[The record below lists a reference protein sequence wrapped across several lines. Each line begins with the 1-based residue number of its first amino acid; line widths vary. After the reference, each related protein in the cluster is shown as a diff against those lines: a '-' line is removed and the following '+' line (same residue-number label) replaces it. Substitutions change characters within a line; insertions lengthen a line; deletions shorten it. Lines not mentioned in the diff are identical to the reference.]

1 MSRPRLIRRRPVS
14 GWRSARPPLTSR
26 WGAVWLSGLLL
37 ILSGCAGTG
46 IIPSA
51 LGAPGSA
58 APGSTEQPGP
68 AGTARVGR
76 PADSTRIRFVP
87 ERLTLPGGA
96 DAAVFPAQTVDGEL
110 KVPTN
115 VEHVGWW
122 DGSADAGDPFGST
135 VIAGHVDSATQGIG
149 FFARLLRIKVGAKVT
164 LEGSGHRLSYK
175 VVAVQTVA
183 KRALASDSAAFAQ
196 TGPHR
201 LVLITCTGNYRRD
214 QGGYESNLVVTGQP
228 LGLAR

>member
-1 MSRPRLIRRRPVS
+1 MSRPRLIRRRPGS
-14 GWRSARPPLTSR
+14 GRRSARPPLTSR
-26 WGAVWLSGLLL
+26 WGAVWLAGLLL
-37 ILSGCAGTG
+37 ILAGCAGTG
-46 IIPSA
+46 ITPA
-51 LGAPGSA
+51 AGEPGSA

-68 AGTARVGR
+68 TQTARVGR

-96 DAAVFPAQTVDGEL
+96 DAAVLPAQTVDGEL

-149 FFARLLRIKVGAKVT
+149 FFARLLRIKVGAEVT
-164 LEGSGHRLSYK
+164 VRGSGHELTYK
-175 VVAVQTVA
+175 VISVQTVA

-201 LVLITCTGNYRRD
+201 LVLITCTGTYHRD
-214 QGGYESNLVVTGQP
+214 RGGYDRNLVVIGAP

>member
-1 MSRPRLIRRRPVS
+1 MSGPRLILRRPGS
-14 GWRSARPPLTSR
+14 GRRSARPPLTSR
-26 WGAVWLSGLLL
+26 WGAVWLAGLLL
-37 ILSGCAGTG
+37 ILTGCAGG
-46 IIPSA
+46 VIPSA
-51 LGAPGSA
+51 AGEPGSA
-58 APGSTEQPGP
+58 APGSSEQPGP
-68 AGTARVGR
+68 TQSARIGR

-96 DAAVFPAQTVDGEL
+96 DTAVVPAQTVDGEL

-122 DGSADAGDPFGST
+122 DSSADAGDPFGST

-164 LEGSGHRLSYK
+164 VEGSGHRLSYK

-201 LVLITCTGNYRRD
+201 LVLITCTGTYHRD
-214 QGGYESNLVVTGQP
+214 RGGYDRNLVVIATP
-228 LGLAR
+228 RGLAR

>member
-1 MSRPRLIRRRPVS
+1 MSRPRLIRRPPS
-14 GWRSARPPLTSR
+14 GRRSARPPLTSR

-37 ILSGCAGTG
+37 ILTGCAGSG
-46 IIPSA
+46 MIPSA
-51 LGAPGSA
+51 AGAPGS
-58 APGSTEQPGP
+58 TVQPGP
-68 AGTARVGR
+68 AQTARVGL

-96 DAAVFPAQTVDGEL
+96 DAAVLPAQTVDGEL

-122 DGSADAGDPFGST
+122 DGSAEAGDPFGST

-164 LEGSGHRLSYK
+164 VQGSGHRLTYK
-175 VVAVQTVA
+175 VVSVQTVA

-201 LVLITCTGNYRRD
+201 LVLITCTGTYHRD
-214 QGGYESNLVVTGQP
+214 RGGYDRNLVVIAAP

>member
-1 MSRPRLIRRRPVS
+1 M
-14 GWRSARPPLTSR
+14 
-26 WGAVWLSGLLL
+26 LL
-37 ILSGCAGTG
+37 ILTGCAGTG
-46 IIPSA
+46 IISSA
-51 LGAPGSA
+51 AGAPGSA
-58 APGSTEQPGP
+58 ATASTEQPGP
-68 AGTARVGR
+68 AQTARVGH

-96 DAAVFPAQTVDGEL
+96 AAAAVFPAQTVDGEL

-122 DGSADAGDPFGST
+122 DGSAEAGDPFGST

-149 FFARLLRIKVGAKVT
+149 FFARLLRIKVGAKVAVQ
-164 LEGSGHRLSYK
+164 GSGHRLTYK
-175 VVAVQTVA
+175 VVSVQTVA
-183 KRALASDSAAFAQ
+183 KWALASDSAAFAQ

-201 LVLITCTGNYRRD
+201 LVLITCTGNYHRD
-214 QGGYESNLVVTGQP
+214 RGGYDRNLVVIAAP